1 MCQWGHSFLSDDKYN
16 MSKIKK
22 NEKPYLAG
30 PFFTRYCNNRDHRT
44 SSFLIPTVIGTN
56 WPRRWD
62 HKNLVLLY
70 LSLSLSLPL
79 HLFRLPLVGEPRVL
93 IARSLRL
100 RPRVPSLHWCLHSR
114 VATAVAT
121 EPQRHE
127 IRASWGLVTLDLA
140 TPPPTSCSSIW
151 HLPLSPPPP
160 RTTMTN

>member
-70 LSLSLSLPL
+70 LSLSL
-79 HLFRLPLVGEPRVL
+79 
-93 IARSLRL
+93 
-100 RPRVPSLHWCLHSR
+100 
-114 VATAVAT
+114 
-121 EPQRHE
+121 
-127 IRASWGLVTLDLA
+127 
-140 TPPPTSCSSIW
+140 PPPSFIQTSTSRWAPSA
-151 HLPLSPPPP
+151 HRSQPPPP
-160 RTTMTN
+160 SPSTLPPLVPPFSSGNCCCHWAPKTRDPGFLRSGYARSSHPAPDLM